1 MPQNKKGVSQ
11 QRNRKLKKDLHQI
24 HLQVERNQAVSQT
37 MEAAMKEKDAII
49 EELRASL
56 TKQDDELKKHRAV
69 ALEYRESI
77 LQLQTKTE
85 VLQNVASDKVDLM
98 IQLEKENTTF
108 KEELKVKEE
117 NIAKL
122 VSGLSSFLYYIY
134 LVLNTERKW

>member
-108 KEELKVKEE
+108 RIE
-117 NIAKL
+117 
-122 VSGLSSFLYYIY
+122 G
-134 LVLNTERKW
+134 